1 MKNESV
7 SIDWHQW
14 LRRWDAQQAGY
25 LPHREARFSAM
36 LDALAVLLPEEFV
49 AVDLASGPGAVSQR
63 LLSRF
68 PKARCIAVDIDP
80 VLLALGR
87 GSLGDMG
94 GRLRWV
100 EADLMTADLPS
111 LLGEPRVDAV
121 LSTTALHWL
130 PSERLVQVYRQ
141 LGRIVR
147 PEGLVLNGDNIPF
160 TRHLTSFQR
169 LADVI
174 KKQQQTDAFERRGV
188 EDWATWWSALTKEPG
203 IGALMAE
210 RERRFADKP
219 RDWAEPLLDLHEA
232 GLLDAGFREVGVIW
246 QHMDDRVV
254 MAVR

>member
-1 MKNESV
+1 MNTHAV
-7 SIDWHQW
+7 SMDWHHW
-14 LRRWDAQQAGY
+14 LGRWDAQQTGY
-25 LPHREARFSAM
+25 LPHREARFNAM
-36 LDALAVLLPEEFV
+36 LDALAILMPEEFV

-68 PKARCIAVDIDP
+68 PGARCIAVDIDP

-94 GRLRWV
+94 GRLRWI

-111 LLGEPRVDAV
+111 LLGEPQVDAV
-121 LSTTALHWL
+121 LTTTALHWL
-130 PSERLVQVYRQ
+130 PSGRLVQLYHQ

-147 PEGLVLNGDNIPF
+147 PQGVVLNGDNIPF
-160 TRHLTSFQR
+160 TRHLPTFQR
-169 LADVI
+169 LADDI
-174 KKQQQTDAFERRGV
+174 KKQQQADAFERRRG
-188 EDWATWWSALTKEPG
+188 EDWAQWWSALGKERG
-203 IGALMAE
+203 MSELMAE

-232 GLLDAGFREVGVIW
+232 GLLDAGFREVGVVW